1 MCWSARWSW
10 AAACT
15 STARPR
21 RPSAPAPAPAT
32 GSTRPPTPTASA
44 TAEPVRVALLGPL
57 EVRDDAGALIEI
69 PGARLRALLTRL
81 ALEPGRTVGAE
92 TLIDA
97 VWGDRP
103 PAGAA
108 NALQT
113 LVSRLRRVIPG
124 RLESR
129 PTGYRLSIGADDVDV
144 GRFERLVAEQR
155 PADALQLWRGA
166 PPVHAA

>member
-1 MCWSARWSW
+1 
-10 AAACT
+10 
-15 STARPR
+15 
-21 RPSAPAPAPAT
+21 
-32 GSTRPPTPTASA
+32 
-44 TAEPVRVALLGPL
+44 VYVALLGPL
-57 EVRDDAGALIEI
+57 EVRDDTGTLIEI

-129 PTGYRLSIGADDVDV
+129 PTGYRLSIVDSDVDI
-144 GRFERLVAEQR
+144 GRFERLVAELESLIAAHPLRERLRELHTSSTPPAPASLPTPPSRLSRQR
-155 PADALQLWRGA
+155 RYAG
-166 PPVHAA
+166 